1 VVSLIYMAKWEVRDQ
16 TPPLPGGRSRTSP
29 FAISLLVANDGYP
42 WKTSCVG
49 AVLRTSAWIVLNR
62 RVEKY
67 NKFESFQS
75 IGPNCNHCMSS
86 LSANRHKMIP
96 LTSCDQDHTPRN
108 SASDPDPSCLTYTG
122 NIVTNFQT
130 SLKDREKEHA
140 AVVDF
145 WRLAGLDYS
154 GWINYSHDFDLF

>member
-1 VVSLIYMAKWEVRDQ
+1 MVSLIYMAKWEVLDQ
-16 TPPLPGGRSRTSP
+16 TPPFPGGRSRTSP

-42 WKTSCVG
+42 WETSCVG

-75 IGPNCNHCMSS
+75 IGPTTACRPYQPI
-86 LSANRHKMIP
+86 ATKMIP

-130 SLKDREKEHA
+130 SLKRSRKRAFCGLWFLEA
-140 AVVDF
+140 CRIRPF
-145 WRLAGLDYS
+145 RLNKL
-154 GWINYSHDFDLF
+154 